1 MKKKNDKRELTP
13 EEKKKKEETKK
24 RIIKLVVSSVIIAGL
39 VLAIYFTMK
48 HFGLTSISR
57 ERIQNYI
64 KGLGVWGPLAF
75 IFISFLQVTFVP
87 IPGAITI
94 IAGTFLFDVWLSFL
108 YSYIGMMTGSLL
120 AFFLGRWIGR
130 PFVNWVAGDKETV
143 DEYLNKLKGKEN
155 VVLFFM
161 FLFPFFPDDLLCAV
175 AGILPLS
182 WFGFALMQVVT
193 RATSILG
200 TILFM
205 SGTFIPYHGWGLA
218 VIIVL
223 CILAIIAFLIS
234 YKYSTEINNWFT
246 KFTSRFVRKKKED
259 NTTLNNEVIKT
270 ESSVT
275 DDSNNNVDKK
285 E

>member
-1 MKKKNDKRELTP
+1 MKKKIDKRELTP

-24 RIIKLVVSSVIIAGL
+24 MIIKLVVSSVIIVGL

-175 AGILPLS
+175 SGILPLS

>member
-1 MKKKNDKRELTP
+1 MKKKIDKRELTP

-24 RIIKLVVSSVIIAGL
+24 MIIKLVVSSVIIVGL

>member
-1 MKKKNDKRELTP
+1 MKKKIDKRELTP

-24 RIIKLVVSSVIIAGL
+24 MIIKLVVSSVIIVGL

-94 IAGTFLFDVWLSFL
+94 IAGTFLFDVWLSFF